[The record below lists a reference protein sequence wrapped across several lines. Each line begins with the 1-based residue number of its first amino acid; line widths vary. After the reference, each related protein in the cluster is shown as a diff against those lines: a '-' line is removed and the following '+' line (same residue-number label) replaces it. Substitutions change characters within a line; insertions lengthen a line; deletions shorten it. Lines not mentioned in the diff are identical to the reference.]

1 MKKVLTVL
9 SVLVGLN
16 SFSQFKYPQDVFRSP
31 VDFPILL
38 AGTFG
43 ELRPNHFHTGLDIK
57 TMGVEGK
64 NIYACADG
72 YVSRINVSPWGYGYA
87 LYIDHPSGY
96 TTVYAHLKNYSKPI
110 ADYVKKMQYEKQTWE
125 IELRPDS
132 NLFKVKK
139 GDVVAYSGNSGSS
152 SAPHLH
158 FEIRETE
165 TEVPINPLFFGFKVE
180 DNINP
185 RINQAMVFST
195 EYGVNNKFD
204 RYKVDI
210 TGGNGSYKR
219 KYDAPI
225 EVWGNV
231 SFGIETDDQLNGAHN
246 RNGVYSID
254 LLVNDEKIYHHEVE
268 KVPFHRSRNI
278 NAHID
283 YEYYKKTKDRIQC
296 SHIHP
301 NNKLTTYSNIQNDGY
316 YNFSKEGEYQI
327 KYIVKD
333 FHGNQST
340 LEFSV
345 IAKPMDTMLP
355 QPKEALECLKENDIH
370 KDGIYVHI
378 PDSVLYC
385 RTPIDIVKKS
395 ANTNTVSNVYQV
407 HSEATPLQSYIYI
420 GIDKNIPEQLKPKT
434 VMARYSDNGK
444 YYALKGEWENNTFTA
459 KTKDFGNF
467 ALMLDTIAPMI
478 EPVNIFDGKWMSKN
492 SGIIIKATDNLSG
505 ILKYNSFIDGKWVL
519 TEYNPSKAWYI
530 HYFEDDLISGEHSY
544 TIQIEDA
551 VGNAA
556 IWQGKFN
563 R

>member
-1 MKKVLTVL
+1 MKKVLTVIG
-9 SVLVGLN
+9 VLVGLN
-16 SFSQFKYPQDVFRSP
+16 SFSQFKYPQDIFRSP
-31 VDFPILL
+31 IDFPIVL

-72 YVSRINVSPWGYGYA
+72 FVSRINVSPWGYGYA

-132 NLFKVKK
+132 NFFKVKK

-158 FEIRETE
+158 FEIRETK
-165 TEVPINPLFFGFKVE
+165 TEVPVNPLFFGFKVE
-180 DNINP
+180 DNIPP
-185 RINQAMVFST
+185 RILQAMVFST
-195 EYGVNNKFD
+195 EHGVNNKFD

-210 TGGNGSYKR
+210 TGNNGSYKR
-219 KYDAPI
+219 KYDSPI

-254 LLVNDEKIYHHEVE
+254 LLVNEEKIYHHEVE

-301 NNKLTTYSNIQNDGY
+301 NNKLPTYSNIQNDGY
-316 YNFSKEGEYQI
+316 YNFTKEGEYQI

-333 FHGNQST
+333 FHGNQSI

-345 IAKPMDTMLP
+345 IAKPMTEMLP

-370 KDGIYVHI
+370 KDGIHVHI

-385 RTPIDIVKKS
+385 RTPINVVKKS
-395 ANTNTVSNVYQV
+395 ANSNNVSEVYQV
-407 HSEATPLQSYIYI
+407 HSETTPLQSYIYI
-420 GIDKNIPEQLKPKT
+420 GIDKNIPKQLKPKT

-459 KTKDFGNF
+459 KTKDFGDF
-467 ALMLDTIAPMI
+467 ALMLDTVAPVI
-478 EPVNIFDGKWMSKN
+478 EPINIFDGKWMSK
-492 SGIIIKATDNLSG
+492 
-505 ILKYNSFIDGKWVL
+505 
-519 TEYNPSKAWYI
+519 
-530 HYFEDDLISGEHSY
+530 
-544 TIQIEDA
+544 IQA
-551 VGNAA
+551 LL
-556 IWQGKFN
+556 
-563 R
+563 